1 MQLSVNNIN
10 YQTPQNFTAKFKD
23 SEELSRLTRNE
34 VVHGRYDAYKK
45 ALEKLEEVHQG
56 DILDI
61 YQMSDG
67 KTYKIQNQNSGSQG
81 TIDYTGNMVNT
92 VEELARPTSQ
102 IHKEVFNCDAS
113 SETDKI
119 RKEFYA

>member
-45 ALEKLEEVHQG
+45 ALEKLEEVHQE
-56 DILDI
+56 IFSI
-61 YQMSDG
+61 FIRCQTG
-67 KTYKIQNQNSGSQG
+67 KLTKFKI
-81 TIDYTGNMVNT
+81 
-92 VEELARPTSQ
+92 
-102 IHKEVFNCDAS
+102 
-113 SETDKI
+113 KI
-119 RKEFYA
+119 AVLKVQ